1 MTNFSSLAAA
11 AGLSGTQYRLRYEQS
26 SCRLE
31 LTGLPDVTAAAEE
44 GAPKQRLDIL
54 TNWALIL
61 GQRANLQGKREHLEA
76 LVQAVIPYVRLL
88 VSAQPRPLSDSKSV
102 VTLEPSGERHHLVL
116 RSSQPNTPPL
126 ELLLDDAEL
135 ADLNQCLDQML
146 VDTRMG
152 LNLAVQP
159 PQPLRR
165 GEYRRHTLQRRGQW
179 LPPAIAVGALA
190 MSSLL
195 ISLVPL
201 PQGSPIPQLQESS
214 TESTTKSEEQ
224 AKP

>member
-31 LTGLPDVTAAAEE
+31 LTGLPDVTAATEE

-54 TNWALIL
+54 TNWDLIL

>member
-31 LTGLPDVTAAAEE
+31 LTGLPDVTATTAD
-44 GAPKQRLDIL
+44 GAPQLRLDIL
-54 TNWALIL
+54 TNWDLSL

-76 LVQAVIPYVRLL
+76 LVQAVVPYVRLL
-88 VSAQPRPLSDSKSV
+88 VSAQPRPLSDSQSV
-102 VTLEPSGERHHLVL
+102 VTLEPQGDRHHLVL

-146 VDTRMG
+146 VDGRMG
-152 LNLAVQP
+152 LDLAVQP

-165 GEYRRHTLQRRGQW
+165 GEYRRHSLQRRGQW
-179 LPPAIAVGALA
+179 LPPAIAIGAIA
-190 MSSLL
+190 IGGLL
-195 ISLVPL
+195 LSLVPL
-201 PQGSPIPQLQESS
+201 PQRSPQLQPQQNTSEA
-214 TESTTKSEEQ
+214 TTKAAEDSQ
-224 AKP
+224 P

>member
-31 LTGLPDVTAAAEE
+31 LTGLPDVTAAGE
-44 GAPKQRLDIL
+44 GGPPQQRLDIL
-54 TNWALIL
+54 TNWDLNL

-116 RSSQPNTPPL
+116 RSSQPDTPPL

-152 LNLAVQP
+152 LDLAVQP

-179 LPPAIAVGALA
+179 LPPAVAVGTIAISA
-190 MSSLL
+190 LL

-201 PQGSPIPQLQESS
+201 PQRSPEPQLQETT
-214 TESTTKSEEQ
+214 TESTSKEEEQ
-224 AKP
+224 SKP

>member
-1 MTNFSSLAAA
+1 M
-11 AGLSGTQYRLRYEQS
+11 
-26 SCRLE
+26 
-31 LTGLPDVTAAAEE
+31 
-44 GAPKQRLDIL
+44 
-54 TNWALIL
+54 
-61 GQRANLQGKREHLEA
+61 
-76 LVQAVIPYVRLL
+76 
-88 VSAQPRPLSDSKSV
+88 
-102 VTLEPSGERHHLVL
+102 VTLEPQGDRHHLVL

-179 LPPAIAVGALA
+179 LPPAIAVGAIA
-190 MSSLL
+190 ISSLL

-201 PQGSPIPQLQESS
+201 PQRSPVPQLQESS